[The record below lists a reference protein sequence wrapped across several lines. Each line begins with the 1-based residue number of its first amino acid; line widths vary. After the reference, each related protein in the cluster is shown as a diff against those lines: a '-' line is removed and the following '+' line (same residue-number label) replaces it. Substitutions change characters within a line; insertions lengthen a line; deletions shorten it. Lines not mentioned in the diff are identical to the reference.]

1 MEKESATLI
10 SATRDVVKGYL
21 SPASIQT
28 QLEHIK
34 VVGSDIIDV
43 DKAMAELRKK
53 SKLTK
58 EEEEKAKSLYRS
70 AETELLPRGDT
81 RWRLANALSLLAQG
95 ATPDRSLELEEVAGE
110 VAQLK
115 AAA

>member
-1 MEKESATLI
+1 MEKESAALI

-21 SPASIQT
+21 SPASIET
-28 QLEHIK
+28 QLERIRT
-34 VVGSDIIDV
+34 VGTEVIDA
-43 DKAMAELRKK
+43 DKIFAELRKK

-58 EEEEKAKSLYRS
+58 EEEEKAKQLYRS
-70 AETELLPRGDT
+70 ADTEMLPRGDT
-81 RWRLANALSLLAQG
+81 RWRLSNALALLAQETN
-95 ATPDRSLELEEVAGE
+95 ADRGLELEEVAGE